1 MKKVYQKPTM
11 KVYEVK
17 MSQIICGSGEGG
29 KKSSPRH
36 HGDEFGYIPGLT
48 DAHMHLAHSA
58 KKFGTKNGRK
68 IWNFQKKFIPLHR
81 GIYVTEIPSRKSRC
95 NNNTK

>member
-36 HGDEFGYIPGLT
+36 HGDEFGYIPRIFSDDT
-48 DAHMHLAHSA
+48 QMA
-58 KKFGTKNGRK
+58 
-68 IWNFQKKFIPLHR
+68 
-81 GIYVTEIPSRKSRC
+81 
-95 NNNTK
+95 